1 MVYEQHRAGFLN
13 SDLII
18 WADVSNTEQE
28 YINVYL
34 VIKYNMLG
42 IHCSCRKNFYY
53 GMDDLEITWK
63 RKMFLNK
70 HSVYLEYAFLF
81 SK

>member
-18 WADVSNTEQE
+18 WTDVSNTEQE
-28 YINVYL
+28 YINVCL

-42 IHCSCRKNFYY
+42 IHCSCRKISI
-53 GMDDLEITWK
+53 MEWMT
-63 RKMFLNK
+63 
-70 HSVYLEYAFLF
+70 
-81 SK
+81 